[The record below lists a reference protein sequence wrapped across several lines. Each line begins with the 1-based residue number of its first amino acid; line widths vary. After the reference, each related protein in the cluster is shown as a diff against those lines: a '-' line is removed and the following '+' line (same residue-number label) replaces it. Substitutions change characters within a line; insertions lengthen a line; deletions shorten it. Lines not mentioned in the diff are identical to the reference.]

1 MNTIE
6 SSKYQCLVVK
16 VQSKFFSNTNKLV
29 PSLID
34 RSQFHHNKPLYYQP
48 NKRFC
53 NLTLKASV
61 VTTEGEFTIMS
72 NQVQVGLC
80 SPKLIANVIVYGV
93 VKEPSEVKINQE
105 DTTDF
110 TFDKDNQRL
119 DVNNIGWDICST
131 LTQNMDFHMTW
142 S

>member
-1 MNTIE
+1 M
-6 SSKYQCLVVK
+6 
-16 VQSKFFSNTNKLV
+16 
-29 PSLID
+29 
-34 RSQFHHNKPLYYQP
+34 
-48 NKRFC
+48 
-53 NLTLKASV
+53 

-93 VKEPSEVKINQE
+93 IKEPSEVKINQE

-110 TFDKDNQRL
+110 TFDEDNQRL
-119 DVNNIGWDICST
+119 DVNNIGWDICSI